1 MTTDGGPGDNP
12 LVPYGTS
19 KRGARCRMVLDLILS
34 TNFDWFFKPSS
45 KSPARITPL
54 PVALVLL
61 LLFKGGLLLLLLLLM
76 LLQLLLLPQL
86 LLLIFGTFNLAILKS
101 ALQGIYSKSGHL
113 EILQS

>member
-1 MTTDGGPGDNP
+1 MTTDGGPSDNP
-12 LVPYGTS
+12 LLPYGTL
-19 KRGARCRMVLDLILS
+19 KRGARCRQVLDLILS
-34 TNFDWFFKPSS
+34 TTFDWFFKPIC
-45 KSPARITPL
+45 KSPARIIPI

-61 LLFKGGLLLLLLLLM
+61 LLFKGG
-76 LLQLLLLPQL
+76 LLLLPQL

>member
-1 MTTDGGPGDNP
+1 MTTDGGPSDNP
-12 LVPYGTS
+12 LLPYGTV
-19 KRGARCRMVLDLILS
+19 KQGARCRQVLDLILS
-34 TNFDWFFKPSS
+34 TTFDWFFKPIC
-45 KSPARITPL
+45 KSPARIIPI

-61 LLFKGGLLLLLLLLM
+61 LLFKGG
-76 LLQLLLLPQL
+76 LLLLPQL